1 MVTDE
6 GRGWYQRG
14 LNPMRRLLLR
24 LRPRDLLRARER
36 LRPRDLL
43 RPLDLLRVRF
53 RDLLR
58 VRLRDLSLVELRLL
72 LRDFTVF
79 RFPWFGRY

>member
-1 MVTDE
+1 MVTVE

-43 RPLDLLRVRF
+43 RRPLDLLRVRF

-58 VRLRDLSLVELRLL
+58 VRLRDLVELRLL